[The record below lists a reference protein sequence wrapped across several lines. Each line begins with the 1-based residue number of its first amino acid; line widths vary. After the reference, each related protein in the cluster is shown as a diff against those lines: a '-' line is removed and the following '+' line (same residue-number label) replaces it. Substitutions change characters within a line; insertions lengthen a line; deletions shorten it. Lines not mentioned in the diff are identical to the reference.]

1 MTIRSILTF
10 PNPELRKIA
19 KEVIKFDSALSALA
33 DDLLETMYEFKGIG
47 LAATQ
52 IGVHQRII
60 VADISD
66 EQNEPNIF
74 VNPKVKIL
82 NQDEKGGY
90 DEGCLSIPGFYEE
103 VIRPLKV
110 AIRFQDLD
118 GMEKKIIPEGL
129 LGVVVQHE
137 IDHWLNQI
145 KQNQNLQLF
154 WQSFSAL
161 DLGKLKYFLS
171 SFKF

>member
-19 KEVIKFDSALSALA
+19 NEVIKFDSALSSLA

-60 VADISD
+60 VADVSD
-66 EQNEPNIF
+66 EQNEPHIF

-103 VIRPLKV
+103 VVRPLKV
-110 AIRFQDLD
+110 EIRFQDLD
-118 GMEKKIIPEGL
+118 GKEKKIIPEGL

-137 IDHWLNQI
+137 TDH
-145 KQNQNLQLF
+145 
-154 WQSFSAL
+154 L
-161 DLGKLKYFLS
+161 DGKLIIDQLS
-171 SFKF
+171 KLKRDFIIKKISKTKKDPDRIIV

>member
-1 MTIRSILTF
+1 MTIRKILTF

-19 KEVIKFDSALSALA
+19 KEVVDFNSALSALA
-33 DDLLETMYEFKGIG
+33 NDLLETMYEFKGIG

-60 VADISD
+60 VADVSD
-66 EQNEPNIF
+66 EKNEPHIF
-74 VNPKVKIL
+74 VNPKIKIL

-103 VIRPLKV
+103 IVRPLEV
-110 AIRFQDLD
+110 EIRFQDLV
-118 GMEKKIIPEGL
+118 GKEKKIIPEGL

-137 IDHWLNQI
+137 TDH
-145 KQNQNLQLF
+145 
-154 WQSFSAL
+154 L
-161 DLGKLKYFLS
+161 DGKLMVDYIS
-171 SFKF
+171 SVKRQRIRSKLLKQKK

>member
-1 MTIRSILTF
+1 MTIRNILTF

-19 KEVIKFDSALSALA
+19 KEVVNFNSALSALA
-33 DDLLETMYEFKGIG
+33 NDLLETMYEFKGIG

-60 VADISD
+60 VADVSD
-66 EQNEPNIF
+66 EKNEPHIF
-74 VNPKVKIL
+74 VNPKIKIL

-103 VIRPLKV
+103 IVRPLEV
-110 AIRFQDLD
+110 EIRFQDLV
-118 GMEKKIIPEGL
+118 GKEKKIIPEGL

-137 IDHWLNQI
+137 TDH
-145 KQNQNLQLF
+145 
-154 WQSFSAL
+154 L
-161 DLGKLKYFLS
+161 DGKLMVDYIS
-171 SFKF
+171 SVKRQRIRSKLLKQKK

>member
-1 MTIRSILTF
+1 MTIRNILTF

-19 KEVIKFDSALSALA
+19 KEVVNFNSALSALA
-33 DDLLETMYEFKGIG
+33 NDLLETMYEFKGIG

-60 VADISD
+60 VADVSD
-66 EQNEPNIF
+66 EKNEPHIF

-103 VIRPLKV
+103 IVRPLEV
-110 AIRFQDLD
+110 EIRFQDLV
-118 GMEKKIIPEGL
+118 GKEKKIIPEGL

-137 IDHWLNQI
+137 TDH
-145 KQNQNLQLF
+145 
-154 WQSFSAL
+154 L
-161 DLGKLKYFLS
+161 DGKLMVDYIS
-171 SFKF
+171 SVKRQRIRSKLLKQKK